1 MFKKD
6 DSKKIRLELIDPT
19 FINGLGAVL
28 TFGAE
33 KYEAN
38 NWKKAHT
45 VADRERIKGA
55 MLRHQMC
62 LGRGETIDQES
73 GLHHAYHIACNAM
86 FLAYHDMHSGRIHKD
101 QSIMVFDDDGAPE

>member
-1 MFKKD
+1 MFQKD

-38 NWKKAHT
+38 NWKLANSP
-45 VADRERIKGA
+45 ADRERIKGA
-55 MLRHQMC
+55 MLRHQME
-62 LGRGETIDQES
+62 LANGTEIDPDS

-86 FLAYHDMHSGRIHKD
+86 FLAYHDRHSGLHPK
-101 QSIMVFDDDGAPE
+101 QGTMVLEDDGGID